1 MPTPSVARPSST
13 IITLYRDLW
22 RYAVGMRKLAVLAF
36 GLLLVSQLFKLAVPW
51 LTGNAINTLQQQ
63 GLAGLGSAGMWLA
76 LVFGATVASW
86 LLHGPGRVLERNVAL
101 QVRRRLSGELVDKLF
116 SLPLAWHEHH
126 HSGETAH
133 RLRQCSNALFDF
145 AQSQFI
151 YLQNAVKLIG
161 PVIALWLIAP
171 YVGGVAVI
179 GYGVIALVITRFDRR
194 MIVLAHR
201 ENETERRYS
210 AAQLDAL
217 GNIFSVFALRL
228 QKGLAALIEQ
238 RLLAIYQPLRSSI
251 VLNEWKWCSVDILSV
266 ALSCGLVALYALL
279 ALRGVHDIDLVAS
292 PTATPTL
299 PLGNLFMVYQY
310 AAEAGGVITAIAAHF
325 QSFARQQADYAS
337 GDVIRQ
343 AVDSHLDDDDFAA
356 APTWQTL
363 QLDNLR
369 FCHPRDMQRRRADAA
384 DQQRPSLAV
393 ERLTLERGKRY
404 ALIGSSGSGKSTL
417 LRVLCGLYLAER
429 IELRLDAEPPLS
441 SATQSSAVLRTIAT
455 LIPQESE
462 LFEGSLGENL
472 LIAERRDGVASEQ
485 DLQDALGVVRA
496 SAFIDSQ
503 AGLETRVAER
513 GANWSGGQRQRLA
526 LARGVL
532 AASDCGLLLLDEPT
546 ASLDPETEQAVYANL
561 FAAFRESCVISSV
574 HRLNLLEHFDE
585 VLLMHDGELIAR
597 GTVAELHAS
606 SADFR
611 ALRAGQRAAQ

>member
-1 MPTPSVARPSST
+1 
-13 IITLYRDLW
+13 
-22 RYAVGMRKLAVLAF
+22 MRKIVVCAF
-36 GLLLVSQLFKLAVPW
+36 GLLLASQLFKLAVPW

-63 GLAGLGSAGMWLA
+63 GLAGLDKAGLWLA
-76 LVFGATVASW
+76 LVLAATTGSW

-101 QVRRRLSGELVDKLF
+101 RVRQRLSAELVDKLF
-116 SLPLAWHEHH
+116 SLPLAWHERY

-133 RLRQCSNALFDF
+133 RLRQCSNALYNF

-171 YVGGVAVI
+171 YVGAAAIV
-179 GYGVIALVITRFDRR
+179 GYGVIAVVITRFDRR

-228 QKGLAALIEQ
+228 QKGLSALIDQ
-238 RLLAIYQPLRSSI
+238 RLLAIYEPLRSSI

-279 ALRGVHDIDLVAS
+279 ALQGVHDIALMSSV
-292 PTATPTL
+292 TATPTL

-337 GDVIRQ
+337 GDAIRD
-343 AVDSHLDDDDFAA
+343 AADSHLDDDHFAP
-356 APTWQTL
+356 APAWQAL
-363 QLDNLR
+363 HIDDLS
-369 FCHPRDMQRRRADAA
+369 FYHPRDLQLQSASTNDAQR
-384 DQQRPSLAV
+384 RPSLAV
-393 ERLTLERGKRY
+393 AQLTLERGKRY
-404 ALIGSSGSGKSTL
+404 ALIGGSGSGKSTL
-417 LRVLCGLYLAER
+417 LRLLSGLYLAEHIGMR
-429 IELRLDAEPPLS
+429 IDGQARIS
-441 SATQSSAVLRTIAT
+441 SATESSALLRTIAT

-472 LIAERRDGVASEQ
+472 LIAERRGGVASERE
-485 DLQDALGVVRA
+485 LQQALAVVRA
-496 SAFIDSQ
+496 DRFIAADT
-503 AGLETRVAER
+503 GLATRVAER

-532 AASDCGLLLLDEPT
+532 AASECGLLLLDEPT

-561 FAAFRESCVISSV
+561 FATFRDSCVVSSI

-585 VLLMHDGELIAR
+585 VLLMQGGALIAR
-597 GTVAELHAS
+597 GSVDALSRS
-606 SADFR
+606 SAEFR
-611 ALRAGQRAAQ
+611 ALLAAQRAAQ